1 MLNTTLSIYL
11 DDEEVAVEES
21 EDSLQEEEEVA
32 AAGPEVSVSVT
43 IKAVFAKM
51 HVEEQLE
58 ITSKRRNIPN
68 YLMFLFIIKFDSTY
82 WKWNKSAIKRFDLKN
97 KEI

>member
-43 IKAVFAKM
+43 IKAVL
-51 HVEEQLE
+51 QRC
-58 ITSKRRNIPN
+58 TSK
-68 YLMFLFIIKFDSTY
+68 S
-82 WKWNKSAIKRFDLKN
+82 S
-97 KEI
+97 